1 MWVSIMFIRSL
12 RKSFILSILVA
23 GGSLLSGCGM
33 NSVEG
38 SGEIYSAIYNALV
51 ETGLCPTAMDCRK
64 KRLVFWDGNEKRVY
78 YNFYVGSKKINPSL
92 IEKAILKRKEEIGMH
107 TTVTIS
113 FYNKTKDE
121 MENIYN
127 MIFVSPYY
135 RKDL

>member
-1 MWVSIMFIRSL
+1 MWVSIMFIRRL
-12 RKSFILSILVA
+12 RKSLLLFILGAGIGVLPGC
-23 GGSLLSGCGM
+23 GGS
-33 NSVEG
+33 SVEG
-38 SGEIYSAIYNALV
+38 SGEIYSAIDDALV

-64 KRLVFWDGNEKRVY
+64 KRLLFWDGNEKRVY

>member
-1 MWVSIMFIRSL
+1 MFIRRL
-12 RKSFILSILVA
+12 RKSLLLFILGAGIGVLPGC
-23 GGSLLSGCGM
+23 GGS
-33 NSVEG
+33 SVEG
-38 SGEIYSAIYNALV
+38 SGEIYSAIDDALV

-64 KRLVFWDGNEKRVY
+64 KRLLFWDGNEKRVY
-78 YNFYVGSKKINPSL
+78 YNFYVGSKKIDPSL
-92 IEKAILKRKEEIGMH
+92 IEKAISKRKEEIGMR
-107 TTVTIS
+107 TIVTIS

>member
-1 MWVSIMFIRSL
+1 MWVSIMFIRRL
-12 RKSFILSILVA
+12 RKIFILSILVA

-38 SGEIYSAIYNALV
+38 SGEIYSAIDDALV
-51 ETGLCPTAMDCRK
+51 ETGLCPTAMDCRNK
-64 KRLVFWDGNEKRVY
+64 SFVFWEGNEKRVY
-78 YNFYVGSKKINPSL
+78 YNFYVGSKKIDPSL
-92 IEKAILKRKEEIGMH
+92 IEKAILKRKEEIGMR
-107 TTVTIS
+107 TIVTIS

>member
-1 MWVSIMFIRSL
+1 MWVSIMFIRRL
-12 RKSFILSILVA
+12 RKSFLLFILGAGIGVLPGC
-23 GGSLLSGCGM
+23 GGS
-33 NSVEG
+33 SVEG
-38 SGEIYSAIYNALV
+38 SGEIYSAIYDALV
-51 ETGLCPTAMDCRK
+51 ETGLCPTAMDCRNK
-64 KRLVFWDGNEKRVY
+64 SFVFWEGNEKRVY

-92 IEKAILKRKEEIGMH
+92 IEKAISKRKKEIGMR
-107 TTVTIS
+107 TIVTIS

>member
-1 MWVSIMFIRSL
+1 MFIRRL
-12 RKSFILSILVA
+12 RKSLLLFILGAGIGVLPGC
-23 GGSLLSGCGM
+23 GGS
-33 NSVEG
+33 SVEG
-38 SGEIYSAIYNALV
+38 SGEIYSAIDDALV

-64 KRLVFWDGNEKRVY
+64 KRLLFWDGNEKRVY

-92 IEKAILKRKEEIGMH
+92 IEKAILKRKEEIGMR
-107 TTVTIS
+107 TIVTIS

-127 MIFVSPYY
+127 MIFVSSYY

>member
-1 MWVSIMFIRSL
+1 MFIRRL
-12 RKSFILSILVA
+12 RKIFILSILVA

-38 SGEIYSAIYNALV
+38 SGEINMAAHDALA
-51 ETGLCPTAMDCRK
+51 ETGLCQTNMDCRNK
-64 KRLVFWDGNEKRVY
+64 CLVFWDGNEKRVY
-78 YNFYVGSKKINPSL
+78 LNFYVGSKKVNPSL

-107 TTVTIS
+107 TTVMIS

-121 MENIYN
+121 MENIYK

>member
-1 MWVSIMFIRSL
+1 MYL
-12 RKSFILSILVA
+12 
-23 GGSLLSGCGM
+23 
-33 NSVEG
+33 
-38 SGEIYSAIYNALV
+38 
-51 ETGLCPTAMDCRK
+51 
-64 KRLVFWDGNEKRVY
+64 
-78 YNFYVGSKKINPSL
+78 NFYVGSKKVNPSL

-121 MENIYN
+121 MLENGVIYN

>member
-1 MWVSIMFIRSL
+1 MFIRRL
-12 RKSFILSILVA
+12 RKSLLLFILGA
-23 GGSLLSGCGM
+23 GIGVLPGCGGG
-33 NSVEG
+33 SVEG
-38 SGEIYSAIYNALV
+38 LGEINMAAHDALA
-51 ETGLCPTAMDCRK
+51 ETGLCQTNMDCRNK
-64 KRLVFWDGNEKRVY
+64 CLVFWDGNEKRVY
-78 YNFYVGSKKINPSL
+78 LNFYVGSKKVNPSL

-107 TTVTIS
+107 TTVMIS

>member
-1 MWVSIMFIRSL
+1 MWVSIMFIRRL
-12 RKSFILSILVA
+12 RKSLLLFILGAGIGVLPGC
-23 GGSLLSGCGM
+23 GGS
-33 NSVEG
+33 SVEG
-38 SGEIYSAIYNALV
+38 SGEIYSAIDDALV

-64 KRLVFWDGNEKRVY
+64 KRLLFWDGNEKRVY

-92 IEKAILKRKEEIGMH
+92 IEKAILKRKEEIGMR
-107 TTVTIS
+107 TIVTIS

-127 MIFVSPYY
+127 MIFVSSYY